1 MERLFARL
9 ESMKDETIS
18 TLGELVR
25 IKTQVPPG
33 ENYAEAVDYMALH
46 LKPEFIS
53 YSANRHLLPHFM

>member
-18 TLGELVR
+18 NLGELVR

-33 ENYAEAVDYMALH
+33 ENYAEAVDYMALR
-46 LKPEFIS
+46 LKELGFEGEKIPMSRE
-53 YSANRHLLPHFM
+53 L